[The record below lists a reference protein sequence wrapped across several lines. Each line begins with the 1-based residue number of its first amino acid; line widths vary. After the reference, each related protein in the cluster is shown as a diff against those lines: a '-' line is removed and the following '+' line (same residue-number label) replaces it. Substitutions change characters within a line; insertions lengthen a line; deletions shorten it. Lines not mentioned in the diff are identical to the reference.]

1 MLWALIFWVLL
12 AVSNFIFFPPFSYQV
27 LAQCLFH
34 YLNISCIHI
43 LTTGMYIY
51 SYGETMSTHYWLYGQ
66 GSCLWPKEHILP
78 CLYVLSWGNPMTVT
92 TPLQSCTLSVTTC
105 FCAFLPSCLFVPPR
119 WLGMVLLVPEAPR
132 HWSLVITNC
141 TMPLAY
147 LSLCWRDAL
156 PLNSY
161 V

>member
-92 TPLQSCTLSVTTC
+92 TPLQSCTLSVTTLFLC
-105 FCAFLPSCLFVPPR
+105 FSSFLPVCPSKVAGNGFIGP
-119 WLGMVLLVPEAPR
+119 WGTKTLVPCNHKLHHASGLSVSLLKGCLAP
-132 HWSLVITNC
+132 
-141 TMPLAY
+141 
-147 LSLCWRDAL
+147 
-156 PLNSY
+156 
-161 V
+161 